1 MIPVSLNSEDC
12 NILEA
17 NCTIDDGY
25 TIIMGDER
33 FYRAF
38 GDNTMYTLD
47 RLMHEDDRETFV
59 DFIINGDESTP
70 ILVRCQLKD
79 IYRWVLIYKKRVENR
94 IDDGELIELHFY
106 DVLVQRNKFSLYYNN
121 VRKYRSMLTHIKDR
135 IFEYDF
141 ATGEICIYF
150 YVDGRSEIIERDL
163 LDEWQKRM
171 IRLGYVKDTQIEIFN
186 NMCDDI
192 RSGVDSFSC
201 IFQSTIMSKG
211 GRRDTLNFRGET
223 LVDGASKTMV
233 VGLISE
239 IGGRIEQKAILYD
252 NNEVNKDSATG
263 LLNKKA
269 VTDDIMSTIKNA
281 KESGSEKPMW
291 LLIYDID
298 DFKSVNDTYG
308 HYFGDEV
315 IMSFAT
321 ELQRTVGSRG
331 ITGRIGGD
339 EFITLLT
346 DFEDVDEVKDF
357 LKTVRKRPKLKLA
370 ERKHDYMFSVSI
382 GISQYPKDGS
392 DYEAL
397 FKIADGA
404 LYIAKEKG
412 KDRYILYTKELH
424 GDLINEDV
432 RRVGLNDG
440 TEFMKPIEKCEL
452 ASNLMINVLQEGR
465 KAIIPALE
473 ELMDRMN
480 IHGISIYDN
489 YDDSAHMKCKYVMG
503 QYSKR
508 LEYADYVLD
517 KKYQE
522 CFDDHGIN
530 TVNNIT
536 SLAIDFPEL
545 YQRFKEYNICSVLQM
560 FANNDEKGIGMIS
573 FDTFGEHR
581 RKWSK
586 DDISTIY
593 MVVKAIAKADE
604 K

>member
-1 MIPVSLNSEDC
+1 MIPVSLKSEDC
-12 NILEA
+12 NIKEA
-17 NCTIDDGY
+17 NCTIDDSY

-38 GDNTMYTLD
+38 GSNTMYTLD
-47 RLMHEDDRETFV
+47 RLIHEDDRNTFV

-79 IYRWVLIYKKRVENR
+79 VYRWVLIYKKRKDSH
-94 IDDGELIELHFY
+94 IDEGDLIELHFY
-106 DVLVQRNKFSLYYNN
+106 DVVVQRNSFALYYNN
-121 VRKYRSMLTHIKDR
+121 VKKYRSMLTQIKDK

-141 ATGEICIYF
+141 TTGEICIYF
-150 YVDGRSEIIERDL
+150 YIDGRSEIIERDL

-171 IRLGYVKDTQIEIFN
+171 LRLEYVKDSQVEIFN

-192 RSGVDSFSC
+192 RSGADSFSC
-201 IFQSTIMSKG
+201 TFQSTIMSKG

-223 LVDGASKTMV
+223 LIDGADKTMV

-239 IGGRIEQKAILYD
+239 IGGRIEKKAVLYD
-252 NNEVNKDSATG
+252 NDVNKDSATG

-269 VTDDIMSTIKNA
+269 VTDDIMAAIKNA
-281 KESGSEKPMW
+281 KESKSKKPMF
-291 LLIYDID
+291 LIIYDID

-315 IMSFAT
+315 IMSFAA
-321 ELQRTVGSRG
+321 ELQRTIGSRG
-331 ITGRIGGD
+331 IAGRIGGD
-339 EFITLLT
+339 EFMSLLT

-357 LKTVRKRPKLKLA
+357 LKTVRKRLKLKLA

-382 GISQYPKDGS
+382 GISQYPKDS
-392 DYEAL
+392 DIYEEL
-397 FKIADGA
+397 FKIADGS

-412 KDRYILYTKELH
+412 KDRYIIYDKELH
-424 GDLINEDV
+424 GNLISDDI

-440 TEFMKPIEKCEL
+440 TEFMKPIDKCEL
-452 ASNLMINVLQEGR
+452 ASNLMIKVMQEGK
-465 KAIIPALE
+465 KAVIPVLE

-480 IHGISIYDN
+480 IHGISVYDN
-489 YDDSAHMKCKYVMG
+489 FDDPVHMKCKYAMG
-503 QYSKR
+503 HYSKK
-508 LEYADYVLD
+508 LETADYVLNE
-517 KKYQE
+517 KYQKL
-522 CFDDHGIN
+522 FDNHDIN
-530 TVNNIT
+530 TVNNVA

-545 YQRFKEYNICSVLQM
+545 YEQFKEHNVCSLLQM
-560 FANNDEKGIGMIS
+560 FTRRDGRIVGLIS
-573 FDTFGEHR
+573 FDTFGENR